1 MKFRMLFP
9 AAFLLMVFTVT
20 QGMAAETTSPPATDR
35 ERALEEQVH
44 QLENQLE
51 DANKTIADLQNQ
63 LNVSGDDVAESRP
76 SEALLADG
84 TLSEV
89 SREKA
94 SLKVARQN
102 NVEVPASITS
112 LGPEELMLG
121 GVEDVSRLE
130 YLAPG
135 LRYGQTGHDVRLS
148 MRGARTNTVGAESAP
163 VVGMYEDGVYIAT
176 TTEGLNTFM
185 DVQRI
190 DVLRGPQITNFGQHA
205 YAGAVSI
212 VSNKPNFDGIGGYA
226 ELENGLPDKTRW
238 RLALN
243 IPVAETVAIR
253 LAGLSETRSGWI
265 DNSYIESDAD
275 DLNNR
280 AVQTIRLSVLWQP
293 NDDFSLLFWSRYQD
307 ENGTGSAPWG
317 YQQIGAYIDGEL
329 QPGNQ
334 FAPPGAI
341 PDYGPWSVTRNFIS
355 SADYENWVNTL
366 DMNWDMGFAS
376 LQWLSN
382 FTSFHGRQTYDNDYT
397 NLGEPTSTPFAGWD
411 TSQTGWSSELR
422 MTSDPGGAFNWL
434 AGFYYSD
441 RSADWGWLEAHHSD
455 FEQPD
460 WDIDGDYSTD
470 TTALFG
476 QASYDFNDRF
486 GITGGLRW
494 NKESKTAK
502 TGEKGDWDDVLW
514 KAALEYKLSERTMT
528 YVSASTGYR
537 AGGINTAP
545 GVNPTWAP
553 EKLTAYEI
561 GLKTLLADGK
571 LRMDL
576 AGWYNDFKDVQSQ
589 SFLVMPY
596 PGSPEATEYT
606 GNGGALDAKGI
617 EAEIHWKPI
626 PQWDIST
633 QVTYTDAKFGNYL
646 APNLDGLGEIPGHTE
661 GELLSFKGW
670 RPALSPEWVVGLQ
683 TSYTIQLKDGGTL
696 TPYIQTTYASG
707 YYANDINLAGVR
719 QGSHT
724 RTDFRFIWLAP
735 KGKFQLQFYYLNG
748 EDDAVLNWARVYNP
762 AARPEIATL
771 QANWANPNTY
781 GIIFNYSF

>member
-9 AAFLLMVFTVT
+9 VIFLLMVFTVA
-20 QGMAAETTSPPATDR
+20 QGMAAETKTPPATDR
-35 ERALEEQVH
+35 EKALEEKVQ

-63 LNVSGDDVAESRP
+63 LKVSGDDVAESRP
-76 SEALLADG
+76 ADALLADG

-94 SLKVARQN
+94 SIEVARQN

-163 VVGMYEDGVYIAT
+163 AVGMYEDGVYIAT

-243 IPVAETVAIR
+243 LPVADTVAIR

-293 NDDFSLLFWSRYQD
+293 SDTFSLLYWSRYQD

-317 YQQIGAYIDGEL
+317 YQQIGAYVNGEL

-334 FAPPGAI
+334 FASPGAI
-341 PDYGPWSVTRNFIS
+341 PDYAPWFVTRNFIS

-366 DMNWDMGFAS
+366 DMNWDIGFAS
-376 LQWLSN
+376 LQWLSS

-441 RSADWGWLEAHHSD
+441 RSADWGWLEAHHSH

-545 GVNPTWAP
+545 GVNSTWEP

-606 GNGGALDAKGI
+606 GNGGSLDARGI
-617 EAEIHWKPI
+617 EAEIHWKPM

-633 QVTYTDAKFGNYL
+633 QVSYTDAKFGNYL
-646 APNLDGLGEIPGHTE
+646 APNLDGLGDIPGHTE
-661 GELLSFKGW
+661 GESLSFKGW

-696 TPYIQTTYASG
+696 TPYIQSTYASG

-748 EDDAVLNWARVYNP
+748 EDDAILNWARVYNP
-762 AARPEIATL
+762 AARPDITTL
-771 QANWANPNTY
+771 QANWANPNAY